1 MTSWDMLL
9 RMDNSR
15 WLSAG
20 ATFVLSLALVSG
32 GFGIAPNYAQA
43 DPDKPAQPAVT
54 EPETITPPVTEPD
67 YSERGT
73 TDSDATTR
81 TDGEG
86 MSNTP
91 KEAEAVDED
100 LNEGEIFVALGD
112 STQALSPN
120 KVRIKTEN
128 GCIHNDNNWPEEVA
142 KVMQMPLTDLSCAGA
157 KTGRYWKQPLQK
169 LGYKTQL
176 VVVSY
181 GSNDFGTVDQLF
193 KADARSGTQEI
204 TQGATREEV
213 EEQLLRVLKDIR
225 KRAPNATIIT
235 VGYLPLMKG
244 GNCPNILKNVTLE
257 EQQILERMRE
267 ETDIALENASKL
279 AGPNVYNVPLRD
291 VVGHDL
297 CHPDHTFIINRGPG
311 VRFHYNN
318 AGIRFIA
325 DKVIAL
331 YREILQEQSEEVVE

>member
-120 KVRIKTEN
+120 KVRIKAEN

-142 KVMQMPLTDLSCAGA
+142 KVMQMPLTDLSARVQKLTLLEA
-157 KTGRYWKQPLQK
+157 AAQK

-204 TQGATREEV
+204 TRRHA
-213 EEQLLRVLKDIR
+213 
-225 KRAPNATIIT
+225 
-235 VGYLPLMKG
+235 
-244 GNCPNILKNVTLE
+244 
-257 EQQILERMRE
+257 
-267 ETDIALENASKL
+267 
-279 AGPNVYNVPLRD
+279 
-291 VVGHDL
+291 
-297 CHPDHTFIINRGPG
+297 
-311 VRFHYNN
+311 
-318 AGIRFIA
+318 
-325 DKVIAL
+325 
-331 YREILQEQSEEVVE
+331 